1 MYRRHGSCVVNY
13 SKCFVNTIDIGYFC
27 QVSDLE
33 DDAESRIASKLSA
46 ISQSQQ
52 ALIRIRPLTL
62 MNHFLGQGTDVIDSK
77 ISTALLHFENK
88 VSNSFFRLSE
98 GESKGSPEII
108 VLIAGTPRT
117 GNSITR
123 LMVNAMGFIEYMVH
137 SLNDLDI
144 NSLKNR
150 CVIQC
155 HADAQTINSW
165 KKEFNVKVVTLV
177 RNPLDV
183 LESMRK
189 YAPKNIEAKYWGITR
204 STHEIKMM
212 GDPKQFYRWAIS
224 RDARRLMN
232 LSLDVAKNTE
242 TKVIRYE
249 ELVSNPRETFDA
261 IAGYIGGSYL
271 EDVEQTLEAKTKLL
285 PSLHITHG
293 GPGAGADVKFAHKV
307 LVKFVYRKLFRALKY

>member
-1 MYRRHGSCVVNY
+1 M
-13 SKCFVNTIDIGYFC
+13 NTIDVRLFC
-27 QVSDLE
+27 QVSDLG
-33 DDAESRIASKLSA
+33 DDARNRVASKLSA

-52 ALIRIRPLTL
+52 ALIQIRPLTL
-62 MNHFLGQGTDVIDSK
+62 MNYFLSQGTDEIDSK
-77 ISTALLHFENK
+77 IASALLNFENK
-88 VSNSFFRLSE
+88 FSNGFFRLSG
-98 GESKGSPEII
+98 GESKGRPDLI

-123 LMVNAMGFIEYMVH
+123 LMVSAMGFTEYAVH

-144 NSLKNR
+144 NSLENR

-165 KKEFNVKVVTLV
+165 KKEYNVKVVTLV

-183 LESMRK
+183 LESMRNF
-189 YAPKNIEAKYWGITR
+189 APKNIEAKYWGITR
-204 STHEIKMM
+204 STHEIEMM

-249 ELVSNPRETFDA
+249 DLASNPKETFDT
-261 IAGYIGGSYL
+261 IAGYIGDTYL
-271 EDVEQTLEAKTKLL
+271 ADVERTLEESTKLL
-285 PSLHITHG
+285 PPTHITRG
-293 GPGAGADVKFAHKV
+293 GPGASSDVSFAHKT
-307 LVKFVYRKLFRALKY
+307 LIKSVYRKTFRAFKY

>member
-1 MYRRHGSCVVNY
+1 M
-13 SKCFVNTIDIGYFC
+13 KTIDMGYFC
-27 QVSDLE
+27 QVSDLG
-33 DDAESRIASKLSA
+33 DDARNRVISKLSA

-62 MNHFLGQGTDVIDSK
+62 MNHFLGQSSDHIDDK
-77 ISTALLHFENK
+77 IAEALLQFENQ
-88 VSNSFFRLSE
+88 VDNSYFKIGNSDSYRSQKLV
-98 GESKGSPEII
+98 
-108 VLIAGTPRT
+108 VLIASTPRT

-123 LMVNAMGFIEYMVH
+123 LMVGAMGFTEYAVH

-144 NSLKNR
+144 KSLENR

-155 HADAQTINSW
+155 HADAQTINSL

-189 YAPKNIEAKYWGITR
+189 YVPKNIEAKYWGITR
-204 STHEIKMM
+204 STHEIEMM

-249 ELVSNPRETFDA
+249 ELVSNPTETFDA
-261 IAGYIGGSYL
+261 IAGYIGGSRL
-271 EDVEQTLEAKTKLL
+271 ADVERTLEELTKLL
-285 PSLHITHG
+285 PRSHITRG
-293 GPGAGADVKFAHKV
+293 GPRSNLDVSFAHKI
-307 LVKFVYRKLFRALKY
+307 LIKFVYRKLFRAFKY